1 MEVLAS
7 PMEAKM
13 ANTTVVSRLSPGQQA
28 ALDQEQNYQET
39 LAYESRQK
47 SNQQAKVGGRLIMQ
61 TPVGENR
68 TNGKK

>member
-13 ANTTVVSRLSPGQQA
+13 ANTTVVSRLSPGQQT

-39 LAYESRQK
+39 LAYEGKQK
-47 SNQQAKVGGRLIMQ
+47 SNQPARGIGPLSMQ
-61 TPVGENR
+61 TPADENHIGR
-68 TNGKK
+68 K